1 MKRFFGQKKQNNII
15 FENGEASHIRQV
27 LRLHVGDAI
36 CGIVGDNN
44 EYDCTITEISKASVV
59 ARVDRVRLCP
69 ALPQKQITL
78 FIAMPKR
85 EYFETIITKATEL
98 GVSQIVP
105 FISKFSVNH
114 SFKRERAE
122 QILLTAVK
130 QCELS
135 KMPKLT
141 DPTAFNE
148 MLNQLKDYDAIVF
161 ANETEEKPFK
171 LESLNKYNKIAVI
184 VGCEGGFEKTEIEKI
199 KNAGAKSIS
208 LGARILRC
216 DTASIAT
223 LSLVSILS
231 GN

>member
-1 MKRFFGQKKQNNII
+1 MKRFFGKKQNNTII
-15 FENGEASHIRQV
+15 FENGEAQHIRQV
-27 LRLHVGDAI
+27 CRLQIGDKI

-44 EYDCTITEISKASVV
+44 EYTCTITEISKNSVV
-59 ARVDRVRLCP
+59 ANINSKALCP
-69 ALPQKQITL
+69 ATPKKQITL

-98 GVSQIVP
+98 GVSEIVP
-105 FISKFSVNH
+105 FVSRFSVNH

-135 KMPKLT
+135 KIPLLTAPVTFDKMITKLKEF
-141 DPTAFNE
+141 D
-148 MLNQLKDYDAIVF
+148 LVVF
-161 ANETEEKPFK
+161 ANETESKTFNLK
-171 LESLNKYNKIAVI
+171 DLTKFNKIAVI
-184 VGCEGGFEKTEIEKI
+184 VGCEGGFETTEIEQI

-208 LGARILRC
+208 LGTRILRC

-223 LSLVSILS
+223 LTLVSVLS
-231 GN
+231 EN

>member
-1 MKRFFGQKKQNNII
+1 MKRFFGQKQNNTII
-15 FENGEASHIRQV
+15 FENGEAQHIRQV
-27 LRLHVGDAI
+27 CRLQIGDKI

-44 EYDCTITEISKASVV
+44 EYVCTITESTKTKVEATINSVNP
-59 ARVDRVRLCP
+59 CP
-69 ALPQKQITL
+69 ALPKKQITL

-98 GVSQIVP
+98 GASEIVP
-105 FISKFSVNH
+105 FVAKFSVNH

-135 KMPKLT
+135 KMPLLT
-141 DPTAFNE
+141 DPVTFDK
-148 MLNQLKDYDAIVF
+148 MITKLKEFDLVVF
-161 ANETEEKPFK
+161 ANETESKAFNLK
-171 LESLNKYNKIAVI
+171 DLTKFNKIAVI
-184 VGCEGGFEKTEIEKI
+184 VGCEGGFEQTEIEQI

-208 LGARILRC
+208 LGSRILRC

-223 LSLVSILS
+223 LTLVSILS
-231 GN
+231 EN